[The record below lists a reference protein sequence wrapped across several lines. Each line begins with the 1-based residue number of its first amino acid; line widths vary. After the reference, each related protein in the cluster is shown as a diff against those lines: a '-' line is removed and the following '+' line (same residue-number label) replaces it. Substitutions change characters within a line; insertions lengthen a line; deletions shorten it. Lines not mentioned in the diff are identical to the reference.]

1 MQEDFLLLGA
11 SENPYPYLAQTDIY
25 VHATGFEGK
34 SIAIQEAQVL
44 GCAIVASEI
53 NWEQINQ
60 DVDGLLCVLDAKAI
74 MEAVLDLIENPDKRK
89 RLGEAA
95 LQKTVSF
102 TEDIQLL
109 DQLLDGEQ

>member
-1 MQEDFLLLGA
+1 
-11 SENPYPYLAQTDIY
+11 
-25 VHATGFEGK
+25 
-34 SIAIQEAQVL
+34 
-44 GCAIVASEI
+44 
-53 NWEQINQ
+53 
-60 DVDGLLCVLDAKAI
+60 